1 MKTFLLFAV
10 ICASVM
16 GAGWELALD
25 ANAMF
30 AMNNYS
36 DNWAGGDAGG
46 INWSA
51 NINGVAEK
59 ALAEWLNDKSTLK
72 MSFGQTHLQDAAT
85 GKWQVPEKSTDIIDF
100 ETIFRFTLG
109 AFVDP
114 YCSGR
119 LESGFYD
126 TRVASNKRY
135 FNPVKLT
142 ESAGVAR
149 VILKEEKR
157 EWTARLGM
165 GIRQNIDRDAIS
177 NIYEMGY
184 DELPF
189 VPIYETQTTN
199 DGGIEFVTELRTPLA
214 GEKISYNTR
223 LSVFEALFNSES
235 ENLEGLPNEDYWKAP
250 DIDWEHTLA
259 ANITEYLMVNLSF
272 QFLYDKEISLR
283 GRHKE
288 MLSLGLT
295 YKFM

>member
-59 ALAEWLNDKSTLK
+59 PLAEWLNDKSTLK

-142 ESAGVAR
+142 ESVGISR
-149 VILKEEKR
+149 VLLKKEKR
-157 EWTARLGM
+157 EWTARLGA
-165 GIRQNIDRDAIS
+165 GIRQHIDRDVSIVDS
-177 NIYEMGY
+177 GEK
-184 DELPF
+184 
-189 VPIYETQTTN
+189 ETRSTN

-223 LSVFEALFNSES
+223 LSIFEALFNSES
-235 ENLEGLPNEDYWKAP
+235 ENLAGLPNEDYWKAP

>member
-59 ALAEWLNDKSTLK
+59 PLAEWLNDKSTLK

-100 ETIFRFTLG
+100 ETVFRFTLG

-142 ESAGVAR
+142 ESVGISR
-149 VILKEEKR
+149 VLLKKEKR
-157 EWTARLGM
+157 EWTARLGA
-165 GIRQNIDRDAIS
+165 GIRQHIDRDVSIVDS
-177 NIYEMGY
+177 GEK
-184 DELPF
+184 
-189 VPIYETQTTN
+189 ETRSTN

-235 ENLEGLPNEDYWKAP
+235 ENLAGLPNEDYWKAP

>member
-59 ALAEWLNDKSTLK
+59 PLAEWLNDKSTLK

-142 ESAGVAR
+142 ESVGISR
-149 VILKEEKR
+149 VLLKKEKR
-157 EWTARLGM
+157 EWTARLGA
-165 GIRQNIDRDAIS
+165 GIRQHIDRDVSIVDS
-177 NIYEMGY
+177 GEK
-184 DELPF
+184 
-189 VPIYETQTTN
+189 ETRSTN

-214 GEKISYNTR
+214 DEKISYNTR
-223 LSVFEALFNSES
+223 LSIFEALFNSES
-235 ENLEGLPNEDYWKAP
+235 ENLAGLPNEDYWKAP

>member
-59 ALAEWLNDKSTLK
+59 PLAEWLNDKSTLK

-142 ESAGVAR
+142 ESVGISR
-149 VILKEEKR
+149 VLLKKEKR
-157 EWTARLGM
+157 EWTARLGA
-165 GIRQNIDRDAIS
+165 GIRQHIDRDVLIVDS
-177 NIYEMGY
+177 GEK
-184 DELPF
+184 
-189 VPIYETQTTN
+189 ETRSTN

-235 ENLEGLPNEDYWKAP
+235 ENLAGLPNEDYWKAP

>member
-157 EWTARLGM
+157 EWTARLGA
-165 GIRQNIDRDAIS
+165 GIRQHIDRDVLIVDS
-177 NIYEMGY
+177 E
-184 DELPF
+184 EK
-189 VPIYETQTTN
+189 ETRSTN

-235 ENLEGLPNEDYWKAP
+235 ENLAGLPNEDYWKAP

>member
-59 ALAEWLNDKSTLK
+59 PLAEWLNDKSTLK

-142 ESAGVAR
+142 ESVGISR
-149 VILKEEKR
+149 VLLKKEKR
-157 EWTARLGM
+157 EWTARLGA
-165 GIRQNIDRDAIS
+165 GIRQHIDRDVLIDVLIVDS
-177 NIYEMGY
+177 GEK
-184 DELPF
+184 
-189 VPIYETQTTN
+189 ETRSTN

-235 ENLEGLPNEDYWKAP
+235 ENLAGLPNEDYWKAP